1 MWNNG
6 GRLRYFKIFLL
17 ECNYINMRQV
27 KWNEIYSIWEKNI
40 NELSSEVLWL
50 FCHDNK
56 IYFIN
61 Q

>member
-1 MWNNG
+1 MNIEYKFSLKKWEIMG

-40 NELSSEVLWL
+40 NELSSEVL
-50 FCHDNK
+50 
-56 IYFIN
+56 
-61 Q
+61 

>member
-1 MWNNG
+1 MGNNG
-6 GRLRYFKIFLL
+6 GRLRYFKIFF

>member
-1 MWNNG
+1 MGNNG

-17 ECNYINMRQV
+17 EYNYINMRQV

>member
-1 MWNNG
+1 MGNNG

-40 NELSSEVLWL
+40 NELSSEVL
-50 FCHDNK
+50 
-56 IYFIN
+56 
-61 Q
+61 